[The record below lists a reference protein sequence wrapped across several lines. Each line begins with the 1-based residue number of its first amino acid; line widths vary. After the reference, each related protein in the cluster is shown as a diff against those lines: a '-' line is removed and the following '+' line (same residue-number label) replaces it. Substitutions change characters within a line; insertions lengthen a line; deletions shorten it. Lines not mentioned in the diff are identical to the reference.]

1 MVQDKIFGVRFPSS
15 FWDIGLQK
23 GHFDPKFNVE
33 FEHLDQKYFGRP
45 TLFIWDLNLVAERN
59 LNPQDIAH
67 YATR

>member
-1 MVQDKIFGVRFPSS
+1 MELGLLVRLIAVADSTP
-15 FWDIGLQK
+15 
-23 GHFDPKFNVE
+23 E
-33 FEHLDQKYFGRP
+33 FEHLDQKKIGRP